1 MSGSVVLFPIFSILL
16 LADPNSMWYLSVTSF
31 VILSNSC
38 SSFGSFLIRA
48 ISSIHVVGIQLV
60 LLRSQFWGLYFF
72 FVHFL
77 VYVIFMLE
85 IVLQN
90 KIKLM

>member
-1 MSGSVVLFPIFSILL
+1 MSGLVVLFPIFSILL

-38 SSFGSFLIRA
+38 TSSFGSFLIRA

-60 LLRSQFWGLYFF
+60 LLRSQFWGIYFF
-72 FVHFL
+72 FVYFL
-77 VYVIFMLE
+77 VYVIFMLDS
-85 IVLQN
+85 IT
-90 KIKLM
+90 K